1 MKIPCLDDAE
11 NYESSGQ
18 IETVPEDQLRFAVG
32 VIMAQ
37 SKFYNFKQ
45 CRGHGKFK
53 NYG

>member
-1 MKIPCLDDAE
+1 MKIGVYYDDP
-11 NYESSGQ
+11 
-18 IETVPEDQLRFAVG
+18 ETVPEDQLRFAVG